1 MRITIISIIVAA
13 ASLIIISGYGDAGR
27 VTPITTV
34 IVVVFRRPSFASKA
48 NVVGRDGQP
57 ARGVAAGTETGVP

>member
-1 MRITIISIIVAA
+1 MRIIIISIIVAA

-27 VTPITTV
+27 VMPITTV
-34 IVVVFRRPSFASKA
+34 IVVFRRPSFASKA

-57 ARGVAAGTETGVP
+57 AQGVAAGTETGVP